1 MKQELFNIGELARRV
16 GLNPKTIRYYEGI
29 GLLPEP
35 RRNKVGYRLY
45 TGDDIP
51 RLLLIKRAKLLG
63 LNLAEVREI
72 VAYAD
77 DGRCGQFKQHL
88 LRLLDERLD
97 EAERRIAELIA
108 FKGDLQCYREELV
121 ARLSAEE
128 TAVEPGA
135 TVVSCQCMDS

>member
-1 MKQELFNIGELARRV
+1 MEQELFNIGELARRV
-16 GLNPKTIRYYEGI
+16 GLNPKTIRYYEEI

-35 RRNKVGYRLY
+35 ERNEVGYRLY
-45 TGDDIP
+45 TEDDIP

-77 DGRCGQFKQHL
+77 DGHCGQFKQHL
-88 LRLLDERLD
+88 LRLLDEKLD

-108 FKGDLQCYREELV
+108 FKGDLQCYREELA
-121 ARLSAEE
+121 ARLSAEK
-128 TAVEPGA
+128 TAVESEA
-135 TVVSCQCMDS
+135 AVVSCQCIDS